1 MGTGI
6 IAMVIGYARVSTQ
19 AQSLESQLNAL
30 RAAGCAKIFEDH
42 GVSGTAT
49 RRSGLDKMMKRL
61 RRGDTLVVARLDR
74 LGRSIRHLLTVVAM
88 LQARGVELRSLG
100 ESIDT
105 DSASG
110 RMIFHV
116 FAAVAEFERSL
127 ISERTKAGL
136 KAARARGKRPGRQR
150 LLSDDQGADALRAL
164 REGAT
169 AAVLAAQYNVHVRTL
184 QRAVYRARSVRP

>member
-1 MGTGI
+1 
-6 IAMVIGYARVSTQ
+6 MVLIGYARVSTQ

-61 RRGDTLVVARLDR
+61 RRGDILVVARLDR
-74 LGRSIRHLLTVVAM
+74 LGRSLRHLVTVVAV
-88 LQARGVELRSLG
+88 LQDKGVELRSLA

-105 DSASG
+105 GSASG
-110 RMIFHV
+110 RMIFHL

-127 ISERTKAGL
+127 ISERTIAGL
-136 KAARARGKRPGRQR
+136 RAARARGKRPGRQP
-150 LLSDDQGADALRAL
+150 LLSDEQCTEALRAISD
-164 REGAT
+164 EGAT
-169 AAVLAAQYNVHVRTL
+169 EEALAAKYNVHVRTL
-184 QRAVYRARSVRP
+184 QRAVHRVRTVRS